1 MGRRIMTEQAA
12 ASETQLEREAVFI
25 SRIKA
30 RNLTPLWANRRGV
43 DLSRPASTAIPAQWR
58 YGDIRPDIAEAG
70 DIISAEDAF
79 RRVLVLENP
88 SYPGEMRVTNTL
100 YAGLQLVRPGEIAPC
115 HRHSQTALRFIV
127 EGDGAF
133 TSVDGERA
141 WMQPGDFIVTPQG
154 SWHDHANESNGPVVW
169 LDVLD
174 TPLVGFLD
182 TVFRESYP
190 APRQQI
196 SVPDGT
202 SPARFGTNMLPV
214 GYDRRGPATPVFHY
228 PYQKSRAALS
238 ALAAAGPVDPC
249 QGIRLQYV
257 NPVNGDHATAT
268 IGAFL
273 QYLPKGFRGN
283 PSRTT
288 EGLLF
293 CAVEGH
299 GRIVT
304 DEAVFEWGPRDLVV
318 VPGWHSFRLEA
329 DDDAI
334 LFSASDRPVQEKL
347 GLLHEDRSEENDK
360 QK

>member
-1 MGRRIMTEQAA
+1 MTEQAG
-12 ASETQLEREAVFI
+12 ASETQLEREAEFM
-25 SRIKA
+25 SRIKT

-43 DLSRPASTAIPAQWR
+43 DLSRPASTAVPALWR

-70 DIISAEDAF
+70 EIITAEDAF

-100 YAGLQLVRPGEIAPC
+100 YAGLQLVLPGEIAPC

-127 EGDGAF
+127 EGEGAF

-154 SWHDHANESNGPVVW
+154 SWHDHANEGDGPVVW

-182 TVFRESYP
+182 TVFRENYP

-196 SVPDGT
+196 SIPDGT
-202 SPARFGTNMLPV
+202 SPARFGANMLPV
-214 GYDRRGPATPVFHY
+214 GYEHKGTATPVFHY
-228 PYQKSRAALS
+228 PYQKSRAALV
-238 ALAAAGPVDPC
+238 ALASAGPVDSC
-249 QGIRLQYV
+249 QGLRLQYV
-257 NPVNGDHATAT
+257 NPANGDHATAT

-273 QYLPKGFRGN
+273 QYLPKGFRGT

-299 GRIVT
+299 GRIIT
-304 DEAVFEWGPRDLVV
+304 DDAVFEWGPRDLVV
-318 VPGWHSFRLEA
+318 VPGWHGFRLEA
-329 DDDAI
+329 DEDAI

-347 GLLHEDRSEENDK
+347 GLLREDRFEEK
-360 QK
+360 